1 VTQKQA
7 SKQFYQ
13 VAVNKQTILSSDSKA
28 SKQAILLTDSSDSK
42 QASNL
47 KHTHLKI
54 NQTPTLHH
62 LQFLCLTHPLNK
74 TRDTKIA
81 ACKSKR
87 KVKKPSQINCK
98 N

>member
-1 VTQKQA
+1 VTQRQA
-7 SKQFYQ
+7 SKQLYQ
-13 VAVNKQTILSSDSKA
+13 VTVNKQAILSSDSKA

-47 KHTHLKI
+47 KHTHL
-54 NQTPTLHH
+54 TLHH
-62 LQFLCLTHPLNK
+62 LQFLCLTHPFNK
-74 TRDTKIA
+74 ITDTKIA